1 MKLKLPTLHPTLK
14 KVLSYTLFFAIGAF
28 FIYLAF
34 SKIDK
39 DETLDAISKANLM
52 WPLVAMLAGII
63 SCVSRAVRWRIIAE
77 PLGYKTNF
85 WTTFHGIMVGYL
97 VNFAIPRGGEV
108 ARAAI
113 VSKTEK
119 IPMPTMIGT
128 IVAERLVDLICMA
141 IVLVLA
147 VFLQLDT
154 LQQFLDIL
162 PKTDKEAGG
171 LSLIQIG
178 LIGMAVVGILFF
190 IFRKKIQQLSLYKKV
205 VDLIKSFIE
214 GIRGLLKIKR
224 PIQFIFHSIVIWVM
238 YYLMVYVCFF
248 SLEGTSHLG
257 PEAGLTVLVLS
268 TVAILIPAP
277 GGTGTFH
284 YFVPYGLMLYGI
296 PNEKLN
302 PVGGA
307 YAIIAHA
314 SQMVMFIGIGALS
327 YFALMY
333 QQRKQLA
340 GETATTNTEQ
350 DSK

>member
-1 MKLKLPTLHPTLK
+1 VKLKLPTIHPVLK
-14 KVLSYTLFFAIGAF
+14 KTLSYTLFLGVGAF

-34 SKIDK
+34 REFKIDEVK
-39 DETLDAISKANLM
+39 DAIANANLW
-52 WPLVAMLAGII
+52 WPLLAMVAGIV
-63 SCVSRAVRWRIIAE
+63 SCISRAMRWQIIAE
-77 PLGYKTNF
+77 PLGYKTQLS
-85 WTTFHGIMVGYL
+85 TTFYGIMVGYM

-113 VSKTEK
+113 VSRTEK

-128 IVAERLVDLICMA
+128 IVAERLVDLLCMG
-141 IVLVLA
+141 IVLILA

-154 LQQFLDIL
+154 LQKFLDVL
-162 PKTDKEAGG
+162 PKNENEAGGG

-178 LIGMAVVGILFF
+178 LIGMAVVGVLFI
-190 IFRKKIQQLSLYKKV
+190 IFRKKIQKLSLYKKV
-205 VDLIKSFIE
+205 VDLIKSFVE
-214 GIRGLLKIKR
+214 GIRGLLKIKK
-224 PIQFIFHSIVIWVM
+224 PIQFIIHSIIIWIM

-268 TVAILIPAP
+268 TVAILLPAP
-277 GGTGTFH
+277 GGTGPFH
-284 YFVPYGLMLYGI
+284 YFVPFGLLLYGI
-296 PNEKLN
+296 PRETI
-302 PVGGA
+302 GGA

-340 GETATTNTEQ
+340 GETATENTQQ

>member
-1 MKLKLPTLHPTLK
+1 MKLKLPTIHPTLK
-14 KVLSYTLFFAIGAF
+14 KALSYTLFFAIGAF

-39 DETLDAISKANLM
+39 DKTLDAISKANLM

-97 VNFAIPRGGEV
+97 VNFAVPRGGEV

-113 VSKTEK
+113 VSKTER

-162 PKTDKEAGG
+162 PKTDKDAGG
-171 LSLIQIG
+171 LSLMQIG
-178 LIGMAVVGILFF
+178 LIGMAVAGIVFF

-205 VDLIKSFIE
+205 VDLIKSFIV
-214 GIRGLLKIKR
+214 GIRGLLKIKK

-248 SLEGTSHLG
+248 SLEGTYHLG
-257 PEAGLTVLVLS
+257 LEAGLTVLVLS

-284 YFVPYGLMLYGI
+284 YFVPFGLLLYNI
-296 PNEKLN
+296 PID
-302 PVGGA
+302 PTGSA

-314 SQMVMFIGIGALS
+314 SQMVMFIGIGAIS

-340 GETATTNTEQ
+340 GETATGNTEQ

>member
-14 KVLSYTLFFAIGAF
+14 KVIRYTLFLGIGAL

-34 SKIDK
+34 SKIDREK
-39 DETLDAISKANLM
+39 TIDAIANANLW
-52 WPLVAMLAGII
+52 WPLVAMLAGIL
-63 SCVSRAVRWRIIAE
+63 SCFSRAVRWQIIAE
-77 PLGYKTNF
+77 PLGYKTSF

-108 ARAAI
+108 ARAAVI
-113 VSKTEK
+113 SQTEK
-119 IPMPTMIGT
+119 IPLTKMIGT
-128 IVAERLVDLICMA
+128 IVAERLVDLICMF

-147 VFLQLDT
+147 IFLQLDT
-154 LQQFLDIL
+154 LKGFLDVL
-162 PKTDKEAGG
+162 PKTDDGGG
-171 LSLIQIG
+171 LNLKLIAIII
-178 LIGMAVVGILFF
+178 LAVFGILYFVL
-190 IFRKKIQQLSLYKKV
+190 RKKIQKMPLYQKAI
-205 VDLIKSFIE
+205 DFIRGFID
-214 GIRGLLKIKR
+214 GIRGLVKIKK
-224 PIQFIFHSIVIWVM
+224 PIAFIFHSIVIWVM

-248 SLEGTSHLG
+248 SLDGTSQLG
-257 PEAGLTVLVLS
+257 LEAGLTVLVLS

-284 YFVPYGLMLYGI
+284 YFVPFGLLLYNI
-296 PNEKLN
+296 PID
-302 PVGGA
+302 PTGSA

-314 SQMVMFIGIGALS
+314 SQMIMFVVIGAIS

-340 GETATTNTEQ
+340 GETATENTEQ